1 MNLKGWLEE
10 NRKAMKD
17 GYKKGQI
24 IQIEHPRAIWIPL
37 LIIAVIFL
45 FVFSY
50 SPADAYPTKDELLQ
64 QARFEVRYIYGYS
77 PPSYIV
83 PSLPVSFTKQ
93 TVQYIPA
100 GINDCFNRYYR
111 LSVYG
116 NSITPEILHGSIN
129 KVNPFFHIA
138 VVGIDDSMYSFD
150 SNGEVYCKKP
160 YTIIITHTNGAYRGV
175 SKGRG
180 CVTIYVPY
188 SFSPRMD
195 GLSRLIEHELC
206 HEIQTEGNIDLGYPL
221 DKCISD
227 YSRECSNWKTQI
239 NIIRT

>member
-17 GYKKGQI
+17 GYKKGQV

-50 SPADAYPTKDELLQ
+50 SPADAYPTKGELISQ
-64 QARFEVRYIYGYS
+64 YKTGYF
-77 PPSYIV
+77 I
-83 PSLPVSFTKQ
+83 PSLPASFTKQ
-93 TVQYIPA
+93 TVQYIPV

-116 NSITPEILHGSIN
+116 NSITPEILHGAIN

-150 SNGEVYCKKP
+150 SNGELYCKKP
-160 YTIIITHTNGAYRGV
+160 YTIIITHTNGSYRGV

-188 SFSPRMD
+188 SLSPRID
-195 GLSRLIEHELC
+195 SLSRLIEHELC
-206 HEIQTEGNIDLGYPL
+206 HEIQTEGNIDSGYPL

-227 YSRECSNWKTQI
+227 YSRECSGWKTQI
-239 NIIRT
+239 NFVYD